1 MLIMS
6 AKSQTTQYLHQGLP
20 ISQLRMAVNK
30 SLVEI
35 IRSALSA
42 INNGYQRTKNSYG
55 VDYKYLLNQS
65 IRQYVIPSSNLHMTV
80 AADKLWQD
88 LGISG
93 SILLYRYQDAILPKQ
108 TLLSVKTCKG
118 PSKRIELV
126 DVFANQSIPFNL
138 LFIEEHTTP
147 VSDVIKALKA
157 AYSSNPTDQTIVDVL
172 DKMHITKMLKRE
184 NKDILLSSN
193 RICPNDYNKL
203 DAMDIFHRITN
214 DHRVKYPLIK

>member
-1 MLIMS
+1 MS
-6 AKSQTTQYLHQGLP
+6 EKSQTTQYLHQGLP
-20 ISQLRMAVNK
+20 ISQLRMGVNK

-118 PSKRIELV
+118 PSKRIEPV

-172 DKMHITKMLKRE
+172 DKMHITKMLKIE
-184 NKDILLSSN
+184 NKDILLSSK

-203 DAMDIFHRITN
+203 DAIDIFHRITN
-214 DHRVKYPLIK
+214 DPRVKYPLIK